1 MSDFSNAM
9 KNSILNWIKG
19 TNFAVAP
26 VAVYLSLYSTAVGDD
41 DSGTEI
47 TATVTGANRVA
58 VTFGAID
65 NNERI
70 LNTPAIT
77 VTASSAGNA
86 SIVAVGIHTTAT
98 PGTGVLI
105 VHDTLTAPIPVVA
118 GQSVVIPLSSLIIHI
133 DKAC

>member
-1 MSDFSNAM
+1 MSDFSNSI
-9 KNSILNWIKG
+9 KNAILNWIKG
-19 TNFAVAP
+19 STFPAAP

-47 TATVTGANRVA
+47 TATITGGNRPA
-58 VTFGAID
+58 VLFGAID

-86 SIVAVGIHTTAT
+86 SIVAVALHTTAT
-98 PGTGVLI
+98 PGTGTLI
-105 VHDTLTAPIPVVA
+105 VHDTLAAPIPVVA
-118 GQSVVIPLSSLIIHI
+118 GQSVVVPVDSLIVHI

>member
-19 TNFAVAP
+19 VNFATAP

-47 TATVTGANRVA
+47 TALVTGLNRVA
-58 VTFGAID
+58 VTFGAIET
-65 NNERI
+65 NERI
-70 LNTPAIT
+70 RNSPAIT
-77 VTASSAGNA
+77 VTASAANNA
-86 SIVAVGIHTTAT
+86 SIVAIAIHTTAT
-98 PGTGVLI
+98 PGTGTLI
-105 VHDTLTAPIPVVA
+105 VHDTLAAPIPVVA
-118 GQSVVIPLSSLIIHI
+118 GQSVVVPLSALIIHI

>member
-9 KNSILNWIKG
+9 KNAILNWIKG

-47 TATVTGANRVA
+47 TATITGGNRPA
-58 VTFGAID
+58 VLFGAITT
-65 NNERI
+65 NELI
-70 LNTPAIT
+70 KNTPAVT
-77 VTASSAGNA
+77 VTASAAGNA
-86 SIVAVGIHTTAT
+86 SIVAIGIHTTAT
-98 PGTGVLI
+98 PGTGTLI
-105 VHDTLTAPIPVVA
+105 VHDTLGAAIPVVA
-118 GQSVVIPLSSLIIHI
+118 GQSVVIPVDSLIIHI